1 MFTRKAAV
9 LIPVFLI
16 LALGLVRP
24 CGAAAPPSAG
34 DSPVKIAI
42 LPFAMHTP
50 QNLNYLQSGVREMLT
65 SRLAWQGKVQV
76 IDKAQTEQ
84 AAKGAKEISQTEAV
98 RIGNALKADYVLYGS
113 ITGMGQSISI
123 DAKMAP
129 LSGSGEPVSFF
140 AQTKSLD
147 DVIPQVNNFAQEIN
161 GKVFG
166 KPSEKTQTASA
177 EAEDLATKNPEFLLP
192 GALQSGDKISYLN
205 PNFIE
210 VTADGTTRQSGIW
223 RSQTFNGA
231 IVGMDVGD
239 LDGDGKAEIVTI
251 QPRKLTIY
259 RKEYQGLK
267 VVATFEMTVVDRFVW
282 VAVADP
288 MKDGKSYIYL
298 TNMHY
303 RGTSRQLGDTM
314 KDIPNTGEEV
324 SSLVLT
330 LVGNK
335 VQIVADKIPY
345 FLNTIQ
351 LGQRKVLVGQQ
362 QGAKDDKAFKG
373 DMYEMQLRG
382 GSLAPAAAISAPSGC
397 NVFNFVKADLKNDHT
412 DQVVILDDSHNM
424 RIATAAGDSMWKGN
438 GIFGATTNTFEA
450 RVQDRRYNLVDLFAI
465 PSPML
470 VTDLNKDGIMELVVN
485 RNTTVGD
492 KFLPDS
498 MKYYDRGEIVSL
510 SWDQLGMVENWKT
523 RELSGQV
530 TALRIGDLDGSGK
543 NQLVVSMVHEKDLL
557 KFSDAK
563 SSIITFDLNV
573 NKAPAKPADAAKAPA
588 TPASDNEPAPKKKK

>member
-9 LIPVFLI
+9 LIPLFLI
-16 LALGLVRP
+16 FALGLVRP

-129 LSGSGEPVSFF
+129 LSGNGEPVSFF

-166 KPSEKTQTASA
+166 KPSEKTQTASS

-192 GALQSGDKISYLN
+192 GALQAGDRISYIN

-210 VTADGTTRQSGIW
+210 VTAEGTTRQSGIW

-239 LDGDGKAEIVTI
+239 VDGDGKAEIVTI
-251 QPRKLTIY
+251 QPKKLTIY

-267 VVATFEMTVVDRFVW
+267 VVATFEMSVVDRFVW

-288 MKDGKSYIYL
+288 MKEGKSYIYL

-303 RGTSRQLGDTM
+303 RGTSRQMGDTM

-330 LVGNK
+330 LSGNK

-351 LGQRKVLVGQQ
+351 LGPRKVLVGQQ
-362 QGAKDDKAFKG
+362 QGAKDEKAFKG

-382 GSLAPAAAISAPSGC
+382 GSLAPAAAISAPQGC
-397 NVFNFVKADLKNDHT
+397 NVFNFVKADLKNDHS
-412 DQVVILDDSHNM
+412 DQVVVLDDSHNM
-424 RIATAAGDSMWKGN
+424 KISSAAGDTMWKGG

-450 RVQDRRYNLVDLFAI
+450 RVQDRRYNLVDLYAI

-485 RNTTVGD
+485 RNTTSGD

-588 TPASDNEPAPKKKK
+588 TPVSDKEPAPKKKK